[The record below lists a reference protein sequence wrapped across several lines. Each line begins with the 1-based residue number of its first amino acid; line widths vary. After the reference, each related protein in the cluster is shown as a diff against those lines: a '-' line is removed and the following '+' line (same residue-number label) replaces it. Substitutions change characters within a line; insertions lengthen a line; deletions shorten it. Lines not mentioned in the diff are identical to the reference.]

1 MTAAKGWTGGIGK
14 VHAHFVGIG
23 GYGMSAIA
31 YVLKGQG
38 TEVTGSDVQPSS
50 RTERLARIGV
60 PIAYGHREENQAGA
74 DVVVYSTDVPQ
85 DNVEV
90 LAARRRGAQVVHR
103 SEMLARIL
111 ESGRGICVTGTH
123 GKTTTTSMISA
134 ILIEGGLDP
143 SVVVGGELDWLG
155 GNARIGHGPI
165 VIAEADES
173 DGSFLRY
180 HPEITVLTNA
190 EPEHLDH
197 YQGDFANV
205 VAAYR
210 TFLAGT
216 TGKAFICHDSP
227 LVREIARSSGR
238 ACSSYG
244 LARGGDYRAM
254 RVVPVAGGG
263 HRFTAIG
270 PNGPI
275 GRFELHIPGL
285 HNVRNA
291 LAAIAVA
298 DGLGVPPAVM
308 IAALRRFRNAARR
321 FEVVG
326 RGQGMTVVS
335 DYAHHPTEIAA
346 VLEAARELRPQR
358 VLAVFQPQRYART
371 KLLFG
376 EFAQA
381 FRQADEVWLLDI
393 YSPPGEAP
401 IPGISSERLAQSMA
415 AFGTKVHHV
424 HGADETEARLHEAMK
439 PGDVVMVMGAGDVY
453 RLAQNLG
460 RAVEQPEVG
469 QSGASGD

>member
-1 MTAAKGWTGGIGK
+1 M
-14 VHAHFVGIG
+14 HAHFVGIG

-38 TEVTGSDVQPSS
+38 TVVTGSDVQPSS
-50 RTERLARIGV
+50 RTERLAGIGV
-60 PIAYGHREENQAGA
+60 PIAYGHSAENQAGA
-74 DVVVYSTDVPQ
+74 DVVVYSTDVPEN
-85 DNVEV
+85 NVEV
-90 LAARRRGAQVVHR
+90 QAARRRGAQVVHR

-134 ILIEGGLDP
+134 ILIEAGLDP

-155 GNARIGHGPI
+155 GNARIGHGSI
-165 VIAEADES
+165 VVAEADES

-180 HPEITVLTNA
+180 HPEIAVLTNA

-197 YQGDFANV
+197 YQGDFTNV

-210 TFLAGT
+210 TFLFGT
-216 TGKAFICHDSP
+216 TGMAFICYDSP

-238 ACSSYG
+238 PCTSYG
-244 LARGGDYRAM
+244 LARGSDYRAM
-254 RVVPVAGGG
+254 RLVSLTGGG
-263 HRFTAIG
+263 HRFTTVG
-270 PNGPI
+270 PKGAI

-298 DGLGVPPAVM
+298 DGLGVAPEAMVG
-308 IAALRRFRNAARR
+308 ALRRFRNAARR

-326 RGQGMTVVS
+326 RGHGITVVS

-358 VLAVFQPQRYART
+358 VLAVFQPQRYQRT
-371 KLLFG
+371 KLLFQ
-376 EFAQA
+376 EFTQA
-381 FRQADEVWLLDI
+381 FALADEVWLLDI

-401 IPGISSERLAQSMA
+401 IPGISSESLAHSMA
-415 AFGTKVHHV
+415 ARGTKVHHV
-424 HGADETEARLHEAMK
+424 HGADEAEARLHDAMG
-439 PGDVVMVMGAGDVY
+439 PGDVVLVMGAGDVY

-460 RAVEQPEVG
+460 RALEQAEVG
-469 QSGASGD
+469 QSGVSGG

>member
-1 MTAAKGWTGGIGK
+1 M
-14 VHAHFVGIG
+14 HAHFVGIG

-38 TEVTGSDVQPSS
+38 SVVTGSDVQPSS
-50 RTERLARIGV
+50 RTERLAQIGV
-60 PIAYGHREENQAGA
+60 PITYGHRAENQAGA
-74 DVVVYSTDVPQ
+74 DIVIYSTDVPA

-90 LAARRRGAQVVHR
+90 LAARARGAQVVHR

-111 ESGRGICVTGTH
+111 EHGRGICVTGTH

-134 ILIEGGLDP
+134 ILIEAGLDP

-180 HPEITVLTNA
+180 HPEIAVLTNA

-197 YQGDFANV
+197 YAGDFANV
-205 VAAYR
+205 IAAYR

-227 LVREIARSSGR
+227 LVREIALSSGR
-238 ACSSYG
+238 PCVSYG
-244 LARGGDYRAM
+244 IASGSDYRAL
-254 RVVPVAGGG
+254 RVLPVQGGG
-263 HRFTAIG
+263 HRFTAVG
-270 PNGPI
+270 PEGAI
-275 GRFELHIPGL
+275 GRFELLIPGL

-298 DGLGVPPAVM
+298 DSLGVSPHVM
-308 IAALRRFRNAARR
+308 ISALRRFRNAARR
-321 FEVVG
+321 FEIVG
-326 RGQGMTVVS
+326 RGQGITVVS

-346 VLEAARELRPQR
+346 VLEAARELKPAR

-371 KLLFG
+371 KLLFE

-381 FRQADEVWLLDI
+381 FKQADEAWLLDI

-415 AFGTKVHHV
+415 AHGTKVHHV
-424 HGADETEARLHEAMK
+424 HGAEEAETYLQEVLK
-439 PGDVVMVMGAGDVY
+439 PGDVLLVMGAGDVY
-453 RLAQNLG
+453 RLAQRLG
-460 RAVEQPEVG
+460 HAVERPEAG
-469 QSGASGD
+469 RSGATGR